1 MMSLPFRV
9 ACILIAGFLIVLAV
23 TYIYKLN
30 SRKVFWGVG
39 LTTIIGIL
47 ILLGLGVL
55 ILILLGLGVLRPSWG
70 TETGTAVIVGIS
82 TAIGCAITLIY
93 AAEDLH
99 QKKRIKGKKIA
110 ETESMQEDRVPDH
123 EDRVPDHHKVTL
135 PSRLDTELARKIFA
149 KAIEEGYIIIDDDHY
164 EWTLNKVLLAYMC
177 GRIYCE
183 DYPEKT
189 IYDEKTY
196 WMPGRVELFPGTEL
210 DKLFNMKDLTQ
221 SRHTLEKTKLR
232 PQDPKKLTSYLSSQC
247 ATLFLFDKQ

>member
-1 MMSLPFRV
+1 M
-9 ACILIAGFLIVLAV
+9 
-23 TYIYKLN
+23 
-30 SRKVFWGVG
+30 
-39 LTTIIGIL
+39 
-47 ILLGLGVL
+47 
-55 ILILLGLGVLRPSWG
+55 
-70 TETGTAVIVGIS
+70 GIS

-99 QKKRIKGKKIA
+99 QKNRIKGKKIA
-110 ETESMQEDRVPDH
+110 ETESVQEDS
-123 EDRVPDHHKVTL
+123 VPDHHKVTL
-135 PSRLDTELARKIFA
+135 PSRLDTELARKIFD
-149 KAIEEGYIIIDDDHY
+149 KAIEEEYIIINDDHY

-221 SRHTLEKTKLR
+221 SRHSRKNKAAPIGSEKIDKL
-232 PQDPKKLTSYLSSQC
+232 
-247 ATLFLFDKQ
+247 FE

>member
-1 MMSLPFRV
+1 MISLPFRV

-39 LTTIIGIL
+39 LTAIIG
-47 ILLGLGVL
+47 

-70 TETGTAVIVGIS
+70 PETGTAVIVGI
-82 TAIGCAITLIY
+82 T
-93 AAEDLH
+93 
-99 QKKRIKGKKIA
+99 
-110 ETESMQEDRVPDH
+110 ETESVQEDMVPD
-123 EDRVPDHHKVTL
+123 RHKVTL
-135 PSRLDTELARKIFA
+135 PSRLDTELARKIFD
-149 KAIEEGYIIIDDDHY
+149 KAIEEEYIIINDDHY

-189 IYDEKTY
+189 IYDEKMY

-221 SRHTLEKTKLR
+221 SRHTRKNKAAPTGFEKIDKL
-232 PQDPKKLTSYLSSQC
+232 
-247 ATLFLFDKQ
+247 FE

>member
-9 ACILIAGFLIVLAV
+9 ACILIAGFLIVLVV

-39 LTTIIGIL
+39 LTTIIG
-47 ILLGLGVL
+47 

-99 QKKRIKGKKIA
+99 QKKRIKGKKIV
-110 ETESMQEDRVPDH
+110 ETESMQEDRG
-123 EDRVPDHHKVTL
+123 PDHHKVTL

-164 EWTLNKVLLAYMC
+164 EWTLNKVLLHICADVSIAKIILRKQYMMRRHIGC
-177 GRIYCE
+177 LAGWNYF
-183 DYPEKT
+183 
-189 IYDEKTY
+189 
-196 WMPGRVELFPGTEL
+196 RVL
-210 DKLFNMKDLTQ
+210 N
-221 SRHTLEKTKLR
+221 
-232 PQDPKKLTSYLSSQC
+232 
-247 ATLFLFDKQ
+247 

>member
-1 MMSLPFRV
+1 MISLPFRV
-9 ACILIAGFLIVLAV
+9 ACILIAGFLIVLVV
-23 TYIYKLN
+23 TYIYRLN

-39 LTTIIGIL
+39 LTTIIG
-47 ILLGLGVL
+47 

-93 AAEDLH
+93 AAEDLY

-110 ETESMQEDRVPDH
+110 ETESVQEDS
-123 EDRVPDHHKVTL
+123 VPDHHKVTL
-135 PSRLDTELARKIFA
+135 PSRLDTELARKIFD

-183 DYPEKT
+183 DYSEKT
-189 IYDEKTY
+189 KYDDKPF

-221 SRHTLEKTKLR
+221 SRHTRKNKAAPTGSEKIDKL
-232 PQDPKKLTSYLSSQC
+232 
-247 ATLFLFDKQ
+247 FE

>member
-55 ILILLGLGVLRPSWG
+55 RPSWG

-93 AAEDLH
+93 AAE
-99 QKKRIKGKKIA
+99 
-110 ETESMQEDRVPDH
+110 TESVQ

-135 PSRLDTELARKIFA
+135 PSRLDTELARKIFD

-221 SRHTLEKTKLR
+221 SRHTRKNKAAPTGSEKIDKL
-232 PQDPKKLTSYLSSQC
+232 
-247 ATLFLFDKQ
+247 FE

>member
-1 MMSLPFRV
+1 MISLPFRV

-39 LTTIIGIL
+39 LTAIIGIL
-47 ILLGLGVL
+47 ILLGF
-55 ILILLGLGVLRPSWG
+55 GVLRPSWG

-99 QKKRIKGKKIA
+99 QKKRIKGKKIT
-110 ETESMQEDRVPDH
+110 ETESVQEGM
-123 EDRVPDHHKVTL
+123 VPDHHKVTL
-135 PSRLDTELARKIFA
+135 PSRLDTELARKIFD
-149 KAIEEGYIIIDDDHY
+149 KAIEEEYIIINDDHY

-189 IYDEKTY
+189 IYDEKMY
-196 WMPGRVELFPGTEL
+196 WMPG
-210 DKLFNMKDLTQ
+210 
-221 SRHTLEKTKLR
+221 
-232 PQDPKKLTSYLSSQC
+232 
-247 ATLFLFDKQ
+247 

>member
-1 MMSLPFRV
+1 MISLPFRV
-9 ACILIAGFLIVLAV
+9 VCILIAGFLIVLAV

-39 LTTIIGIL
+39 LTTIIG
-47 ILLGLGVL
+47 

-99 QKKRIKGKKIA
+99 QKKRIKGKKIT
-110 ETESMQEDRVPDH
+110 ETESVQEDM
-123 EDRVPDHHKVTL
+123 VPDHHKVTL
-135 PSRLDTELARKIFA
+135 PSRLDTELARKIFD
-149 KAIEEGYIIIDDDHY
+149 KAIEEEYIIINDDHY

-189 IYDEKTY
+189 IYDEKMY
-196 WMPGRVELFPGTEL
+196 WMPGRVELFPGAEL

-221 SRHTLEKTKLR
+221 SRHSRKNKAAPIGSEKIDKL
-232 PQDPKKLTSYLSSQC
+232 
-247 ATLFLFDKQ
+247 FE

>member
-1 MMSLPFRV
+1 MISLPFRV

-39 LTTIIGIL
+39 LTAIIGIL

-55 ILILLGLGVLRPSWG
+55 RQSWG

-99 QKKRIKGKKIA
+99 QKKRIKGKKIT
-110 ETESMQEDRVPDH
+110 ETESVQEDMVPD
-123 EDRVPDHHKVTL
+123 RHKVTL
-135 PSRLDTELARKIFA
+135 PSRLDTELARKIFD
-149 KAIEEGYIIIDDDHY
+149 KAIEEEYIIINDDHY

-183 DYPEKT
+183 DYTEKT
-189 IYDEKTY
+189 IYDEKMY

-221 SRHTLEKTKLR
+221 SRHTRKNKAAPTGFEKIDKL
-232 PQDPKKLTSYLSSQC
+232 
-247 ATLFLFDKQ
+247 FE

>member
-1 MMSLPFRV
+1 MISLPFRV

-30 SRKVFWGVG
+30 SRKVF
-39 LTTIIGIL
+39 
-47 ILLGLGVL
+47 
-55 ILILLGLGVLRPSWG
+55 WG

-110 ETESMQEDRVPDH
+110 ETESVQ

-210 DKLFNMKDLTQ
+210 DKLFNMKVLTQ
-221 SRHTLEKTKLR
+221 SRHTRKNKAAPTGSEKIDKL
-232 PQDPKKLTSYLSSQC
+232 
-247 ATLFLFDKQ
+247 FE

>member
-1 MMSLPFRV
+1 MISLPFRV

-39 LTTIIGIL
+39 LTTIIG
-47 ILLGLGVL
+47 

-99 QKKRIKGKKIA
+99 QKKRIKGKKIT
-110 ETESMQEDRVPDH
+110 ETESVQEDM
-123 EDRVPDHHKVTL
+123 VPDHHKVTL
-135 PSRLDTELARKIFA
+135 PSRLDTELARKIFD
-149 KAIEEGYIIIDDDHY
+149 KAIEEEYIIINDDHY

-189 IYDEKTY
+189 IYDEKMYWMPGSEKMY

-221 SRHTLEKTKLR
+221 SRHTRKNKAAPTGSEKIDKL
-232 PQDPKKLTSYLSSQC
+232 
-247 ATLFLFDKQ
+247 FE

>member
-1 MMSLPFRV
+1 MISLPFRV

-47 ILLGLGVL
+47 ILLGLG
-55 ILILLGLGVLRPSWG
+55 GLRPSWG

-93 AAEDLH
+93 AAEDLY

-110 ETESMQEDRVPDH
+110 ETESVQKDM
-123 EDRVPDHHKVTL
+123 VPDHHKVTL
-135 PSRLDTELARKIFA
+135 PPRLDTELARKIFD

-189 IYDEKTY
+189 IYDEKMY

-221 SRHTLEKTKLR
+221 SEGVN
-232 PQDPKKLTSYLSSQC
+232 
-247 ATLFLFDKQ
+247 

>member
-1 MMSLPFRV
+1 M
-9 ACILIAGFLIVLAV
+9 
-23 TYIYKLN
+23 
-30 SRKVFWGVG
+30 
-39 LTTIIGIL
+39 
-47 ILLGLGVL
+47 
-55 ILILLGLGVLRPSWG
+55 LRPSWG

-99 QKKRIKGKKIA
+99 QKKRIKGKKIT
-110 ETESMQEDRVPDH
+110 ETESVQEDMVPD
-123 EDRVPDHHKVTL
+123 RHKVTL
-135 PSRLDTELARKIFA
+135 PSRLDTELARKIFD
-149 KAIEEGYIIIDDDHY
+149 KAIEEEYIIINDDHY

-189 IYDEKTY
+189 IYDEKMY

-221 SRHTLEKTKLR
+221 SRHTRKNKAAPTGFEKIDKL
-232 PQDPKKLTSYLSSQC
+232 
-247 ATLFLFDKQ
+247 FE

>member
-1 MMSLPFRV
+1 M
-9 ACILIAGFLIVLAV
+9 
-23 TYIYKLN
+23 
-30 SRKVFWGVG
+30 
-39 LTTIIGIL
+39 
-47 ILLGLGVL
+47 
-55 ILILLGLGVLRPSWG
+55 LRPSWG

-99 QKKRIKGKKIA
+99 QKKRINGKKIT
-110 ETESMQEDRVPDH
+110 ETESVQEDM
-123 EDRVPDHHKVTL
+123 VPDHHKVTL
-135 PSRLDTELARKIFA
+135 PSRLDTELARKIFD
-149 KAIEEGYIIIDDDHY
+149 KAIEEEYIIINDDHY

-189 IYDEKTY
+189 IYDEKMY

-221 SRHTLEKTKLR
+221 SRHTRKNKAAPTGFEKIDKL
-232 PQDPKKLTSYLSSQC
+232 
-247 ATLFLFDKQ
+247 FE

>member
-1 MMSLPFRV
+1 MISLPFRV

-55 ILILLGLGVLRPSWG
+55 RPSWG

-93 AAEDLH
+93 AAEDLY
-99 QKKRIKGKKIA
+99 QKKRIKGKKIT
-110 ETESMQEDRVPDH
+110 ETESVQEDMVPDH
-123 EDRVPDHHKVTL
+123 RKVTL

-221 SRHTLEKTKLR
+221 SRHTRKTKLR